1 MEIFWYIPTH
11 GDGRYLATDKGSR
24 RPTPF
29 YMRQV
34 AEAVDGLGF
43 AGALLPTGRSCED
56 AWVVASSLAAV
67 TRRMKFLVA
76 VRPGLVSPT
85 VSARMAVSL
94 DKMSGGRCLINVV
107 TGGDPTEL
115 AGEGLHLAHDAR
127 YEITDEFLTVWKPL
141 LEGREVDFEGRHLKI
156 IGGRLLIDRERK
168 PNVPLY
174 FGGSSDAAI
183 EVAAKHVDLYLTWG
197 EPPAQAA
204 EKIARVRRRA
214 VELGRTVRFGM
225 RLHII
230 VRETEAAAWTA
241 ADDLIK
247 YVSED
252 AIAIAQQTF
261 ARMDS
266 VGQRRMV
273 QLHRGSRDDLEISP
287 NLWAGIGLVRG
298 GAGTALVGDPKTLT
312 RRFEE
317 YLDIGIDTFVLSGY
331 PGLEEAYYVAELLF
345 SKLPIRREATQ
356 PEALAA
362 G

>member
-1 MEIFWYIPTH
+1 MEVFWYIPTH
-11 GDGRYLATDKGSR
+11 GDGRYLATSKGSR
-24 RPTPF
+24 RATPF
-29 YMRQV
+29 YLRQI

-43 AGALLPTGRSCED
+43 GGALLPTGRSCED

-94 DKMSGGRCLINVV
+94 DKISGGRCLINVV
-107 TGGDPTEL
+107 TGGDPSEL
-115 AGEGLHLAHDAR
+115 AGEGLHLDHDAR
-127 YEITDEFLTVWKPL
+127 YEVTDEFLEVWKPL
-141 LEGREVDFEGRHLKI
+141 LEGKEVDFEGRHLKI

-204 EKIARVRRRA
+204 EKIARVRMRA
-214 VELGRTVRFGM
+214 AELGRTLRFGM
-225 RLHII
+225 RLHIV
-230 VRETEAAAWTA
+230 VRETNAAAWTA
-241 ADDLIK
+241 ADELIR
-247 YVSED
+247 YVSD
-252 AIAIAQQTF
+252 DAIAQQTF
-261 ARMDS
+261 ASMDS

-273 QLHRGSRDDLEISP
+273 QLNGGRREDLEISP

-298 GAGTALVGDPKTLT
+298 GAGTALVGDPQTLS

-345 SKLPIRREATQ
+345 PKLPIRREAW
-356 PEALAA
+356 PAEELAA

>member
-1 MEIFWYIPTH
+1 MELLWYIPTH
-11 GDGRYLATDKGSR
+11 GDGRYLGTDKGSR
-24 RPTPF
+24 RATPS
-29 YMRQV
+29 YMRQL

-43 AGALLPTGRSCED
+43 AGALLPTGRTCED
-56 AWVVASSLAAV
+56 AWIVASSLAAV
-67 TRRMKFLVA
+67 TNRMKFLVA

-107 TGGDPTEL
+107 TGGDPSEL
-115 AGEGLHLAHDAR
+115 AGEGLHLEHDQR
-127 YEITDEFLTVWKPL
+127 YEITDEFLTVWKRL
-141 LEGREVDFEGRHLKI
+141 IDGKQVDFEGRHLKI
-156 IGGRLLIDRERK
+156 VGGRLLIDRERK

-183 EVAAKHVDLYLTWG
+183 EVAARHVDLYLTWG

-204 EKIARVRRRA
+204 EKIARVRKRA
-214 VELGRTVRFGM
+214 SELGRTVRFGV

-241 ADDLIK
+241 ADELIK
-247 YVSED
+247 YVSDD
-252 AIAIAQQTF
+252 AIAVAQQTF

-266 VGQRRMV
+266 VGQRRMA
-273 QLHRGSRDDLEISP
+273 QLNRGSRDDLVISP
-287 NLWAGIGLVRG
+287 NLWSGIGLVRG
-298 GAGTALVGDPKTLT
+298 GAGTALVGDPKNLT

-317 YLDIGIDTFVLSGY
+317 YADIGIDTFVLSGY

-345 SKLPIRREATQ
+345 PKLPLRRAAGSA
-356 PEALAA
+356 EALAA